1 MTLNWL
7 KKKLKSK
14 GIKMYCITCQKKK
27 LRVDSSHRPH
37 CSRCWLKFTEEGKA
51 FNSSKTKSFYV
62 PRTNLKPRCLA
73 CNKVLNTLKNQGYCR
88 ACWESWTEEGKRY
101 RAEKVRKSQAK
112 GKNKKP
118 LDGF

>member
-27 LRVDSSHRPH
+27 LRVDSSHSPH
-37 CSRCWLKFTEEGKA
+37 CSRCWLKTEEGRA
-51 FNSSKTKSFYV
+51 FNSSKTKSFYIPV
-62 PRTNLKPRCLA
+62 NKELKPRCLV
-73 CNKVLNTLKNQGYCR
+73 CNKTINTFKNGGYCR
-88 ACWESWTEEGKRY
+88 ICWEGTEEGKKY

-118 LDGF
+118 

>member
-27 LRVDSSHRPH
+27 LRIDSSHSPH

-51 FNSSKTKSFYV
+51 FNSSKTKSFYIPKV
-62 PRTNLKPRCLA
+62 SIKTRCLA
-73 CNKVLNTLKNQGYCR
+73 CNKVLRSNSNNGGYCFN
-88 ACWESWTEEGKRY
+88 CWEGWTEEGKRY
-101 RAEKVRKSQAK
+101 RCEKVRKSQAK
-112 GKNKKP
+112 NKKP
-118 LDGF
+118 LDGI